1 MNETLNIVST
11 ATTLPNKQF
20 LQLLGAFD
28 SHQTF
33 SQKVNNIT
41 YHWVKGEIYFNLTIS
56 GNKRIRFNCVIDN
69 ELLEFA
75 WQKAWRAFAFAF
87 IFGAMSIGYYRTER

>member
-20 LQLLGAFD
+20 IQLLGAFD

-33 SQKVNNIT
+33 SQKVNKFDYIEEKNMKFI
-41 YHWVKGEIYFNLTIS
+41 
-56 GNKRIRFNCVIDN
+56 VI
-69 ELLEFA
+69 LF
-75 WQKAWRAFAFAF
+75 F
-87 IFGAMSIGYYRTER
+87 IPGHS